1 MEEDSGRIA
10 EMLRRWANGDKEALG
25 AVAPVVYQE
34 LRRLAHRHLRAER
47 AGHTLQSTGLVNEAF
62 IRLFEGQACT
72 LADRGHFIA
81 VASRTMRPILVEY
94 ARRRRAQKRDGG
106 QRIAL
111 EKVADLPINGDED
124 LLALDGA
131 LEDLSRLDERQG
143 KIVEMRFFG
152 GLTMAE
158 ISAVLGISVATAER
172 DWSTARIWLRREINR
187 PDAP

>member
-1 MEEDSGRIA
+1 M
-10 EMLRRWANGDKEALG
+10 
-25 AVAPVVYQE
+25 
-34 LRRLAHRHLRAER
+34 
-47 AGHTLQSTGLVNEAF
+47 
-62 IRLFEGQACT
+62 
-72 LADRGHFIA
+72 
-81 VASRTMRPILVEY
+81 
-94 ARRRRAQKRDGG
+94 
-106 QRIAL
+106 

-158 ISAVLGISVATAER
+158 ISDVLGISVATAER
-172 DWSTARIWLRREINR
+172 DWSTARIWLRREIIR